1 MHKSGQIIIRGIVQ
15 GVGFRPFVYS
25 EAEKYGIKGFVK
37 NLGSEVR
44 ITACGEHFDEFL
56 ESVSKG
62 TILSRIDS
70 IEVLD
75 LREDAEVKE
84 ECRGGFRIVES
95 GTGELTGFIP
105 PDVAICDE
113 CVKDIFEEGGRY
125 ENYWATSCVNCGPRY
140 SIIREIPYDRERTTM
155 DDFPFCPECGAE
167 YYSPRSRRHHAQT
180 IACHKCGPELKLLDK
195 NGGKIDTDDPVRRTA
210 ELLDEGNILA
220 IRGIGGYHI
229 VCIEKSALKL
239 KKCLGRTEQPLA
251 VMGLLKTIGNIC
263 EVSPE
268 EKKILSGP
276 EHPIMVLYKK
286 DPGSHPDISNLNTL
300 GCMLP
305 YTGFH
310 HLLFS
315 HLKNPLLI
323 MTSANSPG
331 NPMITETGEALE
343 KLSSCVDYF
352 LSHNRHIRNRCDD
365 SVVREG
371 YIIRLS
377 RGYAPKRIRIDLG
390 VKGILGVGPELNSNT
405 TIYRNG
411 FTYTSPHVGNVRNP
425 PTLEYL
431 KETVEKMGRIIGS
444 EYDIIAHDLHPQ
456 FLSTRYAKE
465 IAESKGIETV
475 PVQHHRAH
483 IAATTTE
490 PCVGI
495 AIDGV
500 GYGDDGTIWGG
511 EIFAGEITDLKR
523 VGHLETVLMPGG
535 DIATR
540 FPERML
546 YGIMQSDDILDLLSE
561 RGWSDIELGVLQKQV
576 ERRFNVAETSSTGR
590 VLDAASA
597 LLNICRE
604 RTYDGE
610 PAMKLESSASSGAC
624 ESWDLDYTSDGSG
637 MVLST
642 KSLLETALT
651 KMGSM
656 KTADLAA
663 SVQYNLAR
671 GVAHMAV
678 LAAEK
683 YGLEN
688 VAVSGG
694 VAYNHSIRT
703 TITKEL
709 EKHDL
714 KPVINNELPL
724 GDGCI
729 SFGQCVYA
737 GLMTDRSF
745 L

>member
-1 MHKSGQIIIRGIVQ
+1 MRKSGQIIIRGIVQ

-25 EAEKYGIKGFVK
+25 EAEKYGIRGSVK

-44 ITACGEHFDEFL
+44 IIASGDHFDEFL

-62 TILSRIDS
+62 TVLSRIDS
-70 IEVLD
+70 VEVLD
-75 LREDAEVKE
+75 PE
-84 ECRGGFRIVES
+84 ENADNHPRDFRIVES

-113 CVKDIFEEGGRY
+113 CVKDIFEKEGRY

-155 DDFPFCPECGAE
+155 NDFPCCTECETE
-167 YYSPRSRRHHAQT
+167 YSSPRSRRHHAQT
-180 IACHKCGPELKLLDK
+180 IACEKCGPVLELLDK
-195 NGGKIDTDDPVRRTA
+195 NGKPVDTSDPIQKTA
-210 ELLDEGNILA
+210 ELLDEGRILA
-220 IRGIGGYHI
+220 IRGIGGYHL
-229 VCIEKSALKL
+229 VCIEKSASKL
-239 KKCLGRTEQPLA
+239 KNCLGRTEQPLA
-251 VMGLLKTIGNIC
+251 VMGLRDTIEDVC

-268 EKKILSGP
+268 EKETMSGP

-286 DPGSHPDISNLNTL
+286 DPASNPGISNLNTL

-331 NPMITETGEALE
+331 NPMITETGEAVK
-343 KLSSCVDYF
+343 KLSNCVDYF
-352 LSHNRHIRNRCDD
+352 LSHNRHIQNRCDD

-377 RGYAPKRIRIDLG
+377 RGYAPKRIGIDLG
-390 VKGILGVGPELNSNT
+390 SAVILGVGPELNSNA
-405 TIYRNG
+405 TIYKGG

-425 PTLEYL
+425 PTLGYL
-431 KETVEKMGRIIGS
+431 RETIEKMGRIIGA
-444 EYDIIAHDLHPQ
+444 EYDFIAHDLHPQ

-465 IAESKGIETV
+465 IAESKGLETV
-475 PVQHHRAH
+475 AVQHHRAH
-483 IAATTTE
+483 IAAVTTE
-490 PCVGI
+490 PCIGI

-500 GYGDDGTIWGG
+500 GYGDDGKIWGG
-511 EIFAGEITDLKR
+511 EIFAGDITDLKR

-535 DIATR
+535 DLATR
-540 FPERML
+540 FPGRML
-546 YGIMQSDDILDLLSE
+546 YGIMQSDEVLELLSA
-561 RGWSDIELGVLQKQV
+561 RGWGDMELGVLKKQV
-576 ERRFNVAETSSTGR
+576 ERKFNVAETSSTGR

-597 LLNICRE
+597 LLDICRE

-610 PAMKLESSASSGAC
+610 PAMKLESVASAGRC
-624 ESWDLDYTSDGSG
+624 ESWDLEYANDEAG

-642 KSLLETALT
+642 RGLLETALEKSGT
-651 KMGSM
+651 M
-656 KTADLAA
+656 KTPDLAA
-663 SVQYNLAR
+663 SFQYNLAR

-678 LAAEK
+678 MAAEK

-694 VAYNHSIRT
+694 VAYNHNIRT
-703 TITKEL
+703 TIIDEL
-709 EKHDL
+709 KKNNL
-714 KPVINNELPL
+714 KPLLNRELPL

-729 SFGQCVYA
+729 SFGQCVLA
-737 GLMTDRSF
+737 GLLTR
-745 L
+745 